1 MKGDRRK
8 IEIIMARKGKKGKDI
23 KIPQSTMQNV
33 LRGHNVQPYTL
44 GKLARELGVDITE
57 IIQDIEGRN
66 TDGEN
71 EWNRR
76 YGDETD

>member
-23 KIPQSTMQNV
+23 KIPNSTMQNV
-33 LRGHNVQPYTL
+33 LGGHNVQPYTL

-57 IIQDIEGRN
+57 IIQDIEGEN
-66 TDGEN
+66 TDREN

>member
-23 KIPQSTMQNV
+23 KIPNSTMQNV
-33 LRGHNVQPYTL
+33 LGGHNAQPYTL

-57 IIQDIEGRN
+57 IIQDIEGEN